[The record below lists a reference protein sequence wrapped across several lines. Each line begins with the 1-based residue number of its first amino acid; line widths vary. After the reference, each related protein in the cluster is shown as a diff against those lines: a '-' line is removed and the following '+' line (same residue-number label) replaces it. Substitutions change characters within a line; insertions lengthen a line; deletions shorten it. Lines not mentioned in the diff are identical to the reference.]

1 MELFPIAKIACT
13 KSVPLLK
20 RRQDVSLNLPCSTAS
35 LLLQSTNSQQVCCQW
50 SKTRLCTSHDF
61 LPFQLRNKIP
71 KQTAHKTNY
80 VRPSAKVY
88 MSTPCLSEK
97 IHKKIILTTTLFFY
111 FLHYMYNYYYLMST
125 KCRS

>member
-20 RRQDVSLNLPCSTAS
+20 RRQNVSLNLPCSTAS
-35 LLLQSTNSQQVCCQW
+35 LLLQLTNSQQICCQW

-80 VRPSAKVY
+80 VRPSAKSVHVN
-88 MSTPCLSEK
+88 TLSFRK
-97 IHKKIILTTTLFFY
+97 DSLKNNTDHDIILLFHA
-111 FLHYMYNYYYLMST
+111 LHV
-125 KCRS
+125 